1 VPRKGLGYG
10 LLKYL
15 GETRELMSGAS
26 AEVSFNYLGQWDA
39 NLGGLFRGATE
50 SEGASQWG
58 GEERA
63 HMISVNGSVHGGRLR
78 MVWTFSRNLH
88 ERETMERVAG
98 LFRRAVEAV
107 IKACVN
113 EEESNAPAPVE
124 VSDLSF
130 SDAEWKALL
139 TAVRS

>member
-1 VPRKGLGYG
+1 
-10 LLKYL
+10 
-15 GETRELMSGAS
+15 MSGAS

-39 NLGGLFRGATE
+39 NLGGLFRGARE

-58 GEERA
+58 GDERA
-63 HMISVNGSVHGGRLR
+63 HVVEVHGSVHGGRLR

-107 IKACVN
+107 ITACGRDGVALLRS
-113 EEESNAPAPVE
+113 EDDTAGVE
-124 VSDLSF
+124 DSDFSL
-130 SDAEWKALL
+130 SDAELDDLL
-139 TAVRS
+139 AEVGARE